1 MTYIGKKPTV
11 TNNDTENIE
20 VHILDFEGDLYDKE
34 LKIRFVAKIRDE
46 QKFDD
51 LESLRTQIEIDEN
64 KIREL
69 L

>member
-1 MTYIGKKPTV
+1 MTHINKKPTV

-20 VHILDFEGDLYDKE
+20 VHILDFDGDLYDKE